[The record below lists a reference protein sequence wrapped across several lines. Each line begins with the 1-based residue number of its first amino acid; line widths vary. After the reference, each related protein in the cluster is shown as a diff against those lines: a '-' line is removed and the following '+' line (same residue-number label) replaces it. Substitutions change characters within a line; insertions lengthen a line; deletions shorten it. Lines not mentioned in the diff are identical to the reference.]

1 MPAFHHHQKENS
13 MRYLIA
19 LLGLC
24 LAAGAH
30 ANSSCDKP
38 RNDFDDLYC
47 LNKVYSQADKDLN
60 DNYAQLAKL
69 LDGDGRRTLK
79 SGQLQWM
86 RQRNDNCSY
95 HDQRG
100 FFVNLDCATQTTLER
115 VRFLQDRVREC
126 KSAGCMNSKL

>member
-1 MPAFHHHQKENS
+1 
-13 MRYLIA
+13 MRHLIRI
-19 LLGLC
+19 LSLGLGLT
-24 LAAGAH
+24 LATGAL

-60 DNYAQLAKL
+60 DNYSQLAKL
-69 LDGDGRRTLK
+69 LDGDGRRALK
-79 SGQLQWM
+79 GGQLQWM

-95 HDQRG
+95 RDQRG

>member
-1 MPAFHHHQKENS
+1 
-13 MRYLIA
+13 MRHLITI
-19 LLGLC
+19 LSLGLGLA

-60 DNYAQLAKL
+60 DNYGQLAKL

-95 HDQRG
+95 RDQRG